1 MASSAHGVQSGLP
14 GMEIR
19 FRLLFEN
26 SMDGILLTAPDGRIF
41 DANAS
46 ACAIFRRT
54 REEICRAGRGGLMDT
69 SDPRLATALEERERL
84 GRTHAELRAYGP
96 DGNSFPV
103 EISSA
108 IFRDETGNKFTCTI
122 VRDISARRAADAER
136 AQLVRQR
143 SEALEQVS
151 VLTGLLPV
159 CAWCRKIRDNGE
171 TWMDLESYLHK
182 HSASKFTHS
191 ICPACRKQ
199 FEER

>member
-1 MASSAHGVQSGLP
+1 MASSAPGVEPGLP

-26 SMDGILLTAPDGRIF
+26 SMDGILLTAPDGRVF

-46 ACAIFRRT
+46 ACSIFRRT

-69 SDPRLATALEERERL
+69 SDPRLAKALEERDRL

-96 DGNSFPV
+96 EGIAFPV

-108 IFRDETGNKFTCTI
+108 IFCDEAGNKFTCTI
-122 VRDISARRAADAER
+122 VRDISARKAAEAER
-136 AQLVRQR
+136 RQLMRQR
-143 SEALEQVS
+143 TEALDQVS
-151 VLTGLLPV
+151 VLKGLLPV
-159 CAWCRKIRDNGE
+159 CAWCRKIRDEGDK
-171 TWMDLESYLHK
+171 WMELEAYIHE
-182 HSASKFTHS
+182 HSAAKFTHS
-191 ICPACRKQ
+191 ICPECRKR